1 MTITVTDLRH
11 ATNPLTPNKDSLTF
25 LKLFIQLSINC
36 PCQHLRICMENMLN
50 AVRICVKC
58 LQK

>member
-25 LKLFIQLSINC
+25 LKLFIQLSKNC
-36 PCQHLRICMENMLN
+36 PCQHLRICMEIW
-50 AVRICVKC
+50 RICVMMLGC
-58 LQK
+58 V

>member
-25 LKLFIQLSINC
+25 LKLFIQLSINNTLLSLSA
-36 PCQHLRICMENMLN
+36 PQDMYGEY
-50 AVRICVKC
+50 A
-58 LQK
+58 

>member
-36 PCQHLRICMENMLN
+36 RCQHLRICMENMLN
-50 AVRICVKC
+50 DVRMCVKC
-58 LQK
+58 

>member
-25 LKLFIQLSINC
+25 LKLFIQLSKNC
-36 PCQHLRICMENMLN
+36 PCQHLRRYGEY
-50 AVRICVKC
+50 A
-58 LQK
+58 